1 MKLQEDI
8 DRMRQMMGLQ
18 EQVPRVI
25 SVAKPLVKMVG
36 KAIKMISKPSS
47 AQPKKLPNTQP
58 KKSLSDDKLV
68 GVDPKLV
75 AIFRKIEKEYGSPL
89 PLKYGTRDKKTND
102 AANGAQNSAHL
113 RGKAID
119 IKFPSPNKEAI
130 KKLITLATK
139 HGVLGLGVYRDGE
152 DLHLD
157 IDETLGRRAWGP
169 TYKSDSIP
177 DWARTEVS
185 LHLNKK

>member
-8 DRMRQMMGLQ
+8 KRIKEVMGIINEGSNNMMSG
-18 EQVPRVI
+18 VD
-25 SVAKPLVKMVG
+25 S
-36 KAIKMISKPSS
+36 
-47 AQPKKLPNTQP
+47 
-58 KKSLSDDKLV
+58 KLV
-68 GVDPKLV
+68 S
-75 AIFRKIEKEYGSPL
+75 IFNNIEKEFGSPL
-89 PLKYGTRDKKTND
+89 PIKSGARDKNTN
-102 AANGAQNSAHL
+102 AAAGGAKNSAHL

-119 IKFPSPNKEAI
+119 IKFNTPNKPAI

-139 HGVLGLGVYRDGE
+139 YGILGVGVYRDGE

-169 TYKSDSIP
+169 TYSSDSIP
-177 DWARTEVS
+177 DWARTEVN